1 MLGSLTATLLVST
14 LIAIPSGEAQQV
26 DPTPTVQTAD
36 SSDSAPGEISA
47 YTSVTP
53 LASESDG
60 SSHIKSPFSTKSDSS
75 NSIEVLQGRSSSAA
89 MSEPVKL
96 GEQAPP
102 QSQTAARLP
111 ESITKIH
118 AHELSGRPAATL
130 YIHNIPVLTFVGEA
144 KATSEELKQGEQ
156 VVDQSVTSQHRGG
169 AEAPPST
176 VDTLLDVS
184 YGLSQV
190 TAETIDNDPLWQ
202 ASALATRVNQLH
214 REGVDASKIVV
225 SWRAAEKGAVTSG
238 DRYVIQLE
246 STVLATIDDRT
257 ILPDA
262 TSNREQDALTA
273 ANRLRR
279 LMGDAEPL
287 SEVLGKPKP
296 AAPRIAA
303 VSRVLYQLSGLASWY
318 GPGFHGNLSA
328 SGEVYN
334 QHAMTAAHPSLP
346 FGTQVRVT
354 NLDNGR
360 SVIVRI
366 NDRGPY
372 YGGRII
378 DLSTAAAQVI
388 GMVHTGVARVRVDV
402 LR

>member
-1 MLGSLTATLLVST
+1 MLGSLTATLLAST
-14 LIAIPSGEAQQV
+14 LIAIPSGKAQQV
-26 DPTPTVQTAD
+26 DATPTVQTAD
-36 SSDSAPGEISA
+36 SSDRAPCEVSTHTSSA
-47 YTSVTP
+47 P

-60 SSHIKSPFSTKSDSS
+60 SSRTKSPFSAKSNSS
-75 NSIEVLQGRSSSAA
+75 NSLQVRQGTSPLATV
-89 MSEPVKL
+89 SEPVKL
-96 GEQAPP
+96 GEQASPE
-102 QSQTAARLP
+102 SQTVNRLP

-118 AHELSGRPAATL
+118 THELSGKPAATL
-130 YIHNIPVLTFVGEA
+130 YIRNIPVLTFVGAA
-144 KATSEELKQGEQ
+144 KVDSEPLKQGEQ
-156 VVDQSVTSQHRGG
+156 ILDPSAVSQDKVGT
-169 AEAPPST
+169 ETPPST

-190 TAETIDNDPLWQ
+190 TAESIDNDPLWQ

-225 SWRAAEKGAVTSG
+225 SWREAAKGTVTLG

-246 STVLATIDDRT
+246 DTVLVTLDDRT

-262 TSNREQDALTA
+262 TFNREQDALTA
-273 ANRLRR
+273 VNRLRR
-279 LMGDAEPL
+279 LMGGAEPL
-287 SEVLGKPKP
+287 SEVLGKPKS

-303 VSRVLYQLSGLASWY
+303 VSKVLYQLSGLASWY

-360 SVIVRI
+360 SVVVRI